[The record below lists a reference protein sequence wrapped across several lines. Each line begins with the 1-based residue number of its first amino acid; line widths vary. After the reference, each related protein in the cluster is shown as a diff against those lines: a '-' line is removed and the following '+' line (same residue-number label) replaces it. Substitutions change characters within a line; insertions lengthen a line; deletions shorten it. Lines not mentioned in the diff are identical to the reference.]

1 VRDDGLQ
8 EGPIL
13 RSKLRETIGTGPG
26 YDAITKAADK
36 QKNFTLITERVK
48 RGGFFMA
55 KDANATKAVGL
66 LIEAANTDTVY
77 RDLYLR
83 RARQL
88 LSATLDESAYR
99 AIGSTE
105 KEIEDLMRR
114 SRSAVAQR
122 DWDQAAKLSAEADG
136 LRQRKTAMSKLAAIG
151 KDVYDADT
159 VAFDPFSPGKHLG
172 PQSEANQPG
181 MHKRLM
187 DTFASLGKLDPSFGA
202 SYAQRRNYFSKLE
215 LTSPTASQKK
225 GSQRDRAQMERL
237 AVEAA
242 EKGDTAALQ
251 RLAKELRD
259 WKESGTAT
267 ASTSAAT
274 VMTRY
279 ECPVDLAAPFAPDVI
294 SRARELGLADAETAP
309 VAEIAAAREAIYT
322 HVWQPSPA
330 NPDME
335 REGVLRARAQ
345 AEVSI
350 PEQAVTEDLK
360 VLAGQFI
367 QQIFINSGGARYL
380 PLLSAERTLIEEF
393 AENEAAANA
402 PSKLLEALGLSK
414 RNALARVEIEAAL
427 VRSGDQILEERL
439 GLDPM
444 EFRLV
449 CIPYD
454 LYIRFGRDRG
464 FGKWPHWTHFDGYQ
478 VMGGNRLRALVGGDG
493 RFGGLT
499 DLVSISPSDAR
510 DGVYA
515 RFAVVRRARMAGRW
529 R

>member
-1 VRDDGLQ
+1 
-8 EGPIL
+8 
-13 RSKLRETIGTGPG
+13 
-26 YDAITKAADK
+26 
-36 QKNFTLITERVK
+36 
-48 RGGFFMA
+48 MA
-55 KDANATKAVGL
+55 KDKNATKVVGL
-66 LIEAANTDTVY
+66 LVEVANADTVY

-99 AIGSTE
+99 AIGSGE

-114 SRSAVAQR
+114 SRSAVLQR
-122 DWDQAAKLSAEADG
+122 DWAEAAQLSAQADG
-136 LRQRKTAMSKLAAIG
+136 LRQRKASMGNLAAIG

-172 PQSEANQPG
+172 PQSEANQP
-181 MHKRLM
+181 MMRKQLL
-187 DTFASLGKLDPSFGA
+187 DALASLGKLDPSLNA
-202 SYAQRRNYFSKLE
+202 SYEKRRSYFSSLE
-215 LTSPTASQKK
+215 LAGTTAPQKK

-251 RLAKELRD
+251 QLAKELRD

-279 ECPVDLAAPFAPDVI
+279 ESPVDLTAPFAPDVI
-294 SRARELGLADAETAP
+294 KRAREMGLAEAQTAP
-309 VAEIAAAREAIYT
+309 IAEIGAAREAVYT
-322 HVWQPSPA
+322 HVWQPTPA
-330 NPDME
+330 NPDIE
-335 REGVLRARAQ
+335 REGVLRARAE
-345 AEVSI
+345 AEVKL
-350 PEQAVTEDLK
+350 PEQNVTEDLK

-380 PLLSAERTLIEEF
+380 PPLSAERTLIEDF
-393 AENEAAANA
+393 AEEEAAAEA
-402 PSKLLEALGLSK
+402 RSKLLEALNLTK
-414 RNALARVEIEAAL
+414 RSALARVQIETAL
-427 VRSGDQILEERL
+427 VRSGGEILEKRL
-439 GLDPM
+439 GLDPV

-454 LYIRFGRDRG
+454 LYIRFGRDHG

>member
-1 VRDDGLQ
+1 
-8 EGPIL
+8 
-13 RSKLRETIGTGPG
+13 
-26 YDAITKAADK
+26 
-36 QKNFTLITERVK
+36 VK

-66 LIEAANTDTVY
+66 LIEAANADTVY

-83 RARQL
+83 RAKEL
-88 LSATLDESAYR
+88 FSPTLDEAAYR
-99 AIGSTE
+99 AIGASD

-122 DWDQAAKLSAEADG
+122 DWNQAAELSAQADG
-136 LRQRKTAMSKLAAIG
+136 LRQRKATMGKLAAIG
-151 KDVYDADT
+151 KDLYEAAS

-172 PQSEANQPG
+172 EQSEAKQPAVR
-181 MHKRLM
+181 KQLL
-187 DTFASLGKLDPSFGA
+187 DALASLGKLDQSRKA
-202 SYAQRRNYFSKLE
+202 SYEKRSGYFASLE
-215 LTSPTASQKK
+215 LAGAGTTSQKAP
-225 GSQRDRAQMERL
+225 QRNRAQLEQL
-237 AVEAA
+237 AIEAA

-251 RLAKELRD
+251 RLSKELRD
-259 WKESGTAT
+259 WKESGAATVSTT
-267 ASTSAAT
+267 ASV

-294 SRARELGLADAETAP
+294 SRARELGLAEAHTMP
-309 VAEIAAAREAIYT
+309 SSEIAAAREAIYT

-335 REGVLRARAQ
+335 REGVIRAQAQ
-345 AEVSI
+345 AEVGLSG
-350 PEQAVTEDLK
+350 EFNSEEVR

-380 PLLSAERTLIEEF
+380 PPLAAERTLIEDF
-393 AENEAAANA
+393 AEDEAAANSR
-402 PSKLLEALGLSK
+402 SKVLEALGLPK
-414 RNALARVEIEAAL
+414 RNSLARVEIEAAL
-427 VRSGDQILEERL
+427 MRSGDQILEERL

-454 LYIRFGRDRG
+454 LYIRFGRERG

-478 VMGGNRLRALVGGDG
+478 VMNGNRLRALVGGDG
-493 RFGGLT
+493 RFGGLN
-499 DLVSISPSDAR
+499 DLVSISPSDGR

>member
-1 VRDDGLQ
+1 
-8 EGPIL
+8 
-13 RSKLRETIGTGPG
+13 
-26 YDAITKAADK
+26 
-36 QKNFTLITERVK
+36 
-48 RGGFFMA
+48 MA
-55 KDANATKAVGL
+55 KDTNATKAVDL
-66 LIEAANTDTVY
+66 LIEASNADTVY

-88 LSATLDESAYR
+88 LSPTLDETAYR
-99 AIGSTE
+99 AIGSSE

-114 SRSAVAQR
+114 SRSAVLQR
-122 DWDQAAKLSAEADG
+122 DWDQAANLSAQAES
-136 LRQRKTAMSKLAAIG
+136 LHQRKAAMGQLASIG

-181 MHKRLM
+181 VHKRLM
-187 DTFASLGKLDPSFGA
+187 DNLASLGKLDPSLA
-202 SYAQRRNYFSKLE
+202 PSYEKRRSYFSKLE
-215 LTSPTASQKK
+215 LASPTASKK
-225 GSQRDRAQMERL
+225 SSQRDRAQVERL

-242 EKGDTAALQ
+242 EKGDAATLQ
-251 RLAKELRD
+251 QLSKELRD

-267 ASTSAAT
+267 VSTSASV
-274 VMTRY
+274 VMNRY
-279 ECPVDLAAPFAPDVI
+279 ECPVDLAVPFAPDVI
-294 SRARELGLADAETAP
+294 SRARELGLAEAQTAP
-309 VAEIAAAREAIYT
+309 VAEIAAAREDIYT

-335 REGVLRARAQ
+335 REGVLRAQAQ
-345 AEVSI
+345 AEVKI
-350 PEQAVTEDLK
+350 PEQIVTEDLK
-360 VLAGQFI
+360 VLAGQFV

-380 PLLSAERTLIEEF
+380 PPLAAERTLIEDF
-393 AENEAAANA
+393 AEEEAAADA
-402 PSKLLEALGLSK
+402 PSKLLEALGLAK
-414 RNALARVEIEAAL
+414 RSALSRTGIETAL
-427 VRSGDQILEERL
+427 VRSGGEILEKRL
-439 GLDPM
+439 GLDPL

-478 VMGGNRLRALVGGDG
+478 VMAGNRLRALVGGDG
-493 RFGGLT
+493 RFGGVN

>member
-1 VRDDGLQ
+1 
-8 EGPIL
+8 
-13 RSKLRETIGTGPG
+13 
-26 YDAITKAADK
+26 
-36 QKNFTLITERVK
+36 
-48 RGGFFMA
+48 MA
-55 KDANATKAVGL
+55 KDTNATKAVGL
-66 LIEAANTDTVY
+66 LIEASNTDTVY

-88 LSATLDESAYR
+88 LSAVLDESACR

-114 SRSAVAQR
+114 SRSAVVQR
-122 DWDQAAKLSAEADG
+122 DWDQAAQLSAQAEG
-136 LRQRKTAMSKLAAIG
+136 LRQRKEAMGSLASIG

-172 PQSEANQPG
+172 PQAEANQPVAR
-181 MHKRLM
+181 KQLM
-187 DTFASLGKLDPSFGA
+187 DALASLGKLDPSFAA
-202 SYAQRRNYFSKLE
+202 SYEKRRSYFSALE
-215 LTSPTASQKK
+215 LAGPTTSQK
-225 GSQRDRAQMERL
+225 SPQRDRAQMEQL

-242 EKGDTAALQ
+242 EKGDTATLQ

-267 ASTSAAT
+267 VSASASA

-279 ECPVDLAAPFAPDVI
+279 ECPVDLAVPFAADVV
-294 SRARELGLADAETAP
+294 ARGAELGLAETHTAP
-309 VAEIAAAREAIYT
+309 FAEIAAAREAIYT
-322 HVWQPSPA
+322 HVWQPSPS

-335 REGVLRARAQ
+335 REGVLRSQAL
-345 AEVSI
+345 AEVNL
-350 PEQAVTEDLK
+350 PEQIVTEDVR

-367 QQIFINSGGARYL
+367 RQIFINSGGARYL
-380 PLLSAERTLIEEF
+380 PPISAERTLIEDF
-393 AENEAAANA
+393 AEDEAAADA
-402 PSKLLEALGLSK
+402 PSKLLAALGLPK
-414 RNALARVEIEAAL
+414 RSALARAEIEAAL
-427 VRSGDQILEERL
+427 ARSGDQILEDRL
-439 GLDPM
+439 GLDPL

-454 LYIRFGRDRG
+454 LYLRFGRDRG

-478 VMGGNRLRALVGGDG
+478 VMAGNRLRALVGGDG
-493 RFGGLT
+493 RFGGLN
-499 DLVSISPSDAR
+499 DLVSISPSDGR

>member
-1 VRDDGLQ
+1 
-8 EGPIL
+8 
-13 RSKLRETIGTGPG
+13 
-26 YDAITKAADK
+26 
-36 QKNFTLITERVK
+36 
-48 RGGFFMA
+48 MA
-55 KDANATKAVGL
+55 KDANTTKAVGL
-66 LIEAANTDTVY
+66 LIEAANADTVY
-77 RDLYLR
+77 RDIYLR

-88 LSATLDESAYR
+88 LSANLDESAYR

-114 SRSAVAQR
+114 SRSAVLQR
-122 DWDQAAKLSAEADG
+122 DWDQAAKLSAQADG
-136 LRQRKTAMSKLAAIG
+136 LRQRKTAMGKLAAIG
-151 KDVYDADT
+151 KDVYDADR

-259 WKESGTAT
+259 WKESGSAT
-267 ASTSAAT
+267 TTTSASV

-294 SRARELGLADAETAP
+294 SRARELGLAEAETAP

-330 NPDME
+330 DPDME
-335 REGVLRARAQ
+335 REGVIRAQ
-345 AEVSI
+345 ARAEVGLSGELNSEEI
-350 PEQAVTEDLK
+350 R

-380 PLLSAERTLIEEF
+380 PPLAAEKTLIEDF
-393 AENEAAANA
+393 AEDEAAANA
-402 PSKLLEALGLSK
+402 SSKLLTALGLAK
-414 RNALARVEIEAAL
+414 RSGLARMQIEAAL
-427 VRSGDQILEERL
+427 MHSGDQILEERL

-493 RFGGLT
+493 RFGGLS

>member
-1 VRDDGLQ
+1 
-8 EGPIL
+8 
-13 RSKLRETIGTGPG
+13 
-26 YDAITKAADK
+26 
-36 QKNFTLITERVK
+36 
-48 RGGFFMA
+48 MA
-55 KDANATKAVGL
+55 KEPNTTKVVGL
-66 LIEAANTDTVY
+66 LIEVANADTVY

-99 AIGSTE
+99 AIGSSE

-114 SRSAVAQR
+114 SRSAVQQR
-122 DWDQAAKLSAEADG
+122 DWDQAAKLSAQADG
-136 LRQRKTAMSKLAAIG
+136 LRQRKTAMGDLATIG

-172 PQSEANQPG
+172 LQSEHNQPAVR
-181 MHKRLM
+181 KQLL
-187 DTFASLGKLDPSFGA
+187 DTLASLGKLDPSLAA
-202 SYAQRRNYFSKLE
+202 SYEKRRSYFSSLE
-215 LTSPTASQKK
+215 LVDATASQKS
-225 GSQRDRAQMERL
+225 SQRDRGQMERL

-242 EKGDTAALQ
+242 EKGDAATLQ
-251 RLAKELRD
+251 RLSQELRD

-267 ASTSAAT
+267 ASASSSP

-279 ECPVDLAAPFAPDVI
+279 ECPLDLAVPFAPDVI
-294 SRARELGLADAETAP
+294 ARARELGLAEANTVP
-309 VAEIAAAREAIYT
+309 LFEIAAAVEAIYA
-322 HVWQPSPA
+322 HVWQPSPS

-335 REGVLRARAQ
+335 REGVLRAQAQ
-345 AEVSI
+345 AVGKI
-350 PEQAVTEDLK
+350 PDQIGTEDLK

-367 QQIFINSGGARYL
+367 QQIFVNSGGARYL
-380 PLLSAERTLIEEF
+380 PPLSTEKTLIEDF
-393 AENEAAANA
+393 AEDEAAADA
-402 PSKLLEALGLSK
+402 PSKLLEALGLAK
-414 RNALARVEIEAAL
+414 RSALSRTGIETAL
-427 VRSGDQILEERL
+427 VRSGGEILEKRL
-439 GLDPM
+439 GLDPL
-444 EFRLV
+444 EFRLI

-454 LYIRFGRDRG
+454 LYIRFGRDHG

-478 VMGGNRLRALVGGDG
+478 VMSGNRLRALVGGDG
-493 RFGGLT
+493 RFGGVS

>member
-1 VRDDGLQ
+1 
-8 EGPIL
+8 
-13 RSKLRETIGTGPG
+13 
-26 YDAITKAADK
+26 
-36 QKNFTLITERVK
+36 
-48 RGGFFMA
+48 MA
-55 KDANATKAVGL
+55 KAKDTDATKVVGL
-66 LIEAANTDTVY
+66 LIEVANADTVY

-88 LSATLDESAYR
+88 LSATFDESAYR
-99 AIGSTE
+99 GIGSTE
-105 KEIEDLMRR
+105 KDIEDLMRR
-114 SRSAVAQR
+114 SRSAVLQR
-122 DWDQAAKLSAEADG
+122 DWDQAAQLSAQADG
-136 LRQRKTAMSKLAAIG
+136 LRQRKSSMGNLATIG

-172 PQSEANQPG
+172 QQAEANQSAVRK
-181 MHKRLM
+181 HLL
-187 DTFASLGKLDPSFGA
+187 DTLVSLGKLDPSLGA
-202 SYAQRRNYFSKLE
+202 SYEKRRSYFSGLE
-215 LTSPTASQKK
+215 LAGATASQK
-225 GSQRDRAQMERL
+225 GSKRDRAQMERL

-294 SRARELGLADAETAP
+294 SRARELGLAEAETAP

-335 REGVLRARAQ
+335 REGVLRAQ
-345 AEVSI
+345 AEAEVKL
-350 PEQAVTEDLK
+350 PEQNVTEDLK
-360 VLAGQFI
+360 VLAGQFLK
-367 QQIFINSGGARYL
+367 QIFINSGGARYL
-380 PLLSAERTLIEEF
+380 PPLSAERTLIEDF
-393 AENEAAANA
+393 AESEAAADA
-402 PSKLLEALGLSK
+402 PSKLLAALGLPK

-427 VRSGDQILEERL
+427 VRSGGILEERL
-439 GLDPM
+439 GLDPL

-493 RFGGLT
+493 RFGGVS